1 MNINEAQVKAIHH
14 KNGPMLVL
22 AGPGSGKTLVITRRT
37 QNLIEEYGV
46 NPSNILV
53 ITFTKA
59 TATEMKERF
68 YRLTGGQGKGVNFG
82 TFHAV
87 YFTILKYAYHFT
99 SSNIIRDDQKKQY
112 FKEIIQQLQ
121 LESQLELED
130 ESEFISGV
138 SSEISFVKG
147 ERMDINYYYSI
158 NCSEEIF
165 TQIYQSYEAKL
176 RNANLID
183 FDDMLVLCYELLKE
197 RSDILAMWQK
207 KFQYIL
213 IDEFQDINQVQYD
226 IIRLLALP
234 KNNLFIV
241 GDDDQS
247 IYRFRG
253 AKPEIMLN
261 FDKDY
266 PTCKK
271 ILLDINYRS
280 TGNIVACAA
289 NLIKNNS
296 RRFSKDIRSMQT
308 EGHKVMIN
316 SFKELKEQN
325 SMVVANILQYY
336 KAGIPFSNMAV
347 LFRTNTQP
355 GALIEKLMEYN
366 VPFQMKDMIPNI
378 YDHWIATNIISYIK
392 IALGQQDRALFLQIA
407 NRPKRYLNRDCFK
420 ESKVDF
426 LRLREYYGDKDWML
440 DRIDK
445 LEYDLAMLK
454 GMNPFSAINYIRKGI
469 GYEEYL
475 KEYAVFRRIKIEEL
489 IDTLNE
495 LQETARE
502 FKTFEDWFSHIDN
515 YRIELKEQADHKRKK
530 DADCV
535 AMATMHSSK
544 GLEYQVVFIIDSNEG
559 ITPHHKA
566 ILEEDMDEERR
577 LFYVAVTRAKEYLH
591 IYSVRERYNKELE
604 SSRFIGELLLDCDAL
619 VPGTIIEHKTYGI
632 GMIKSNVDGRIVI
645 YFDRL
650 KKERT
655 LDLSFCLQNSLLKIS
670 DIQKKS

>member
-1 MNINEAQVKAIHH
+1 MNINEAQLKAIHH
-14 KNGPMLVL
+14 KKGPMLVL

-37 QNLIEEYGV
+37 QNLVEEYGV
-46 NPSNILV
+46 NPRNILV

-59 TATEMKERF
+59 SAEEMKERF
-68 YRLTGGQGKGVNFG
+68 YRLTGGHGKGVNFG

-112 FKEIIQQLQ
+112 FKEIIQHL
-121 LESQLELED
+121 QLELED
-130 ESEFISGV
+130 EGDFISGV
-138 SSEISFVKG
+138 SSEISLVKG
-147 ERMDINYYYSI
+147 ERMDIDYYYSI

-165 TQIYQSYEAKL
+165 KQIYQSYEAKL

-183 FDDMLVLCYELLKE
+183 FDDMLVMCYELLKE
-197 RSDILAMWQK
+197 RPDILAMWQK

-234 KNNLFIV
+234 ENNLFIV

-266 PTCKK
+266 PACKK

-280 TGNIVACAA
+280 TANIVACAA
-289 NLIKNNS
+289 NLVKNNT
-296 RRFSKDIRSMQT
+296 RRFSKDIRSIQA
-308 EGHKVMIN
+308 EGHEVIIN
-316 SFKELKEQN
+316 SFKGLKEQN

-336 KAGIPFSNMAV
+336 KAGISFSNMAV

-355 GALIEKLMEYN
+355 RALIEKLMEYN

-378 YDHWIATNIISYIK
+378 YDHWIATNVIAYIK
-392 IALGQQDRALFLQIA
+392 IALGNKDRSLFLQIA
-407 NRPKRYLNRDCFK
+407 NRPKRYLNRECFK
-420 ESKVDF
+420 EPKVDF
-426 LRLREYYGDKDWML
+426 YRLREYYGDKDWML

-445 LEYDLAMLK
+445 LEYDLAMIK
-454 GMNPFSAINYIRKGI
+454 KMNPFSAINYIRKGI
-469 GYEEYL
+469 GYEDYL
-475 KEYAVFRRIKIEEL
+475 KEYAEFRRIKLEEL
-489 IDTLNE
+489 MDTLNE
-495 LQETARE
+495 LQEASRE
-502 FKTFEDWFSHIDN
+502 FKTFEDWFTHIDN
-515 YRIELKEQADHKRKK
+515 YRKELKEQADYKNNK
-530 DADCV
+530 DMDCV

-544 GLEYQVVFIIDSNEG
+544 GLEYQIVFIIDSNEG

-566 ILEEDMDEERR
+566 LLEEDMEEERR
-577 LFYVAVTRAKEYLH
+577 LFYVAITRAKEYLH
-591 IYSVRERYNKELE
+591 IYSVKERYNKELVG
-604 SSRFIGELLLDCDAL
+604 SRFIGELLLDCEAL
-619 VPGTIIEHKTYGI
+619 VAGTMIEHKTFGA
-632 GMIKSNVDGRIVI
+632 GLIKSNTNGKLVI

-670 DIQKKS
+670 HIQKKN